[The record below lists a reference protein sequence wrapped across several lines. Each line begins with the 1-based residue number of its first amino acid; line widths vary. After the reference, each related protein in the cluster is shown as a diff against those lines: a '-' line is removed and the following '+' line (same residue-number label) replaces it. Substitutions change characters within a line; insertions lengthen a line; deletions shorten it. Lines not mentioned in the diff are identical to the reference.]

1 MARAA
6 HTAHKW
12 NEGKPA
18 RLPKRETGCTDRLA
32 DLTASAP
39 ASGQTRLPKRADGL
53 TDRVAD
59 LAAFGPALP
68 GQFEAGTAYWTAGLA
83 AFGPALPGQFEAGTA
98 YWIADLAARG
108 PALPG
113 QFEAGRTNRF
123 AYRITR
129 GAARGAAR
137 DERSAQPHT
146 RRGDLTPASRAY

>member
-12 NEGKPA
+12 NEGKPT
-18 RLPKRETGCTDRLA
+18 RLPKREAGCTDRLA

-39 ASGQTRLPKRADGL
+39 ASGPTRLPKRADWL

-68 GQFEAGTAYWTAGLA
+68 GQFEAGTAYWTAG
-83 AFGPALPGQFEAGTA
+83 
-98 YWIADLAARG
+98 LAARG